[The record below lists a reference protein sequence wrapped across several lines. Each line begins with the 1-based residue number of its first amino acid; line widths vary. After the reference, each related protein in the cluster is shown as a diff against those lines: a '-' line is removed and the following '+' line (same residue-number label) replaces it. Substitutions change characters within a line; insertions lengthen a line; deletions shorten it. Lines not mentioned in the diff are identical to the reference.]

1 MHRIIVTILTTLLC
15 LLPFRMAV
23 AGFDGTAPLICAVV
37 EAFECNLEQDCN
49 EGTLE
54 QMNIPQFIW
63 IDVANNTISTPEGV
77 GEKRESTIKSF
88 ELDNGMLILQGVQ
101 NGRGWN
107 IAITEDTGKMTATA
121 SSGVGGFVIF
131 GACTLD

>member
-1 MHRIIVTILTTLLC
+1 MHTITVTILTILLC
-15 LLPFRMAV
+15 LLPFRVAF
-23 AGFDGTAPLICAVV
+23 AGFDGTAPLICAVI

-49 EGTLE
+49 EGNLE
-54 QMNIPQFIW
+54 QMNIPQFIR
-63 IDVANNTISTPEGV
+63 IDVANKIISIPEGV

-88 ELDNGMLILQGVQ
+88 EIDNGTLIMQGVQ
-101 NGRGWN
+101 NGRGWS
-107 IAITEDTGKMTATA
+107 IAIAEDTGKMTATA